1 MPVKQSS
8 QLTRSLAFSQLF
20 STILRRRSFV
30 LNAINSDPEAE
41 AFTEHLATKWLRAR
55 EVIPVE
61 ILAKRD
67 AEALADTHPDAYFE
81 KFEERN
87 AFLEAEPGADPESY
101 FRERDAQP
109 EAYFEKRDAIPGIN
123 LYETLFSH

>member
-1 MPVKQSS
+1 M
-8 QLTRSLAFSQLF
+8 
-20 STILRRRSFV
+20 
-30 LNAINSDPEAE
+30 NAINSDPEAE

-67 AEALADTHPDAYFE
+67 AKALANPHPDAYFK
-81 KFEERN
+81 KFKERN

-109 EAYFEKRDAIPGIN
+109 EAYFEERDAIPEFS
-123 LYETLFSH
+123 LHETFFSH